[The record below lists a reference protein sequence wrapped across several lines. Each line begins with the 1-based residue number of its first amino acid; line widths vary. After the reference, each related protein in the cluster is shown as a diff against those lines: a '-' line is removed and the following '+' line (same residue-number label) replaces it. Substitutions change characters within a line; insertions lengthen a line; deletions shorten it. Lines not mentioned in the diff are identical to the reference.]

1 MADLCDSGDVV
12 LLTPQL
18 DKEGNC
24 RLEESQIVFAM
35 SWLDDIKLYWIL
47 LEEKK
52 ELKVIKFK
60 AILMLTQ
67 GLLSLK

>member
-47 LEEKK
+47 LEKKK
-52 ELKVIKFK
+52 EF
-60 AILMLTQ
+60 
-67 GLLSLK
+67 